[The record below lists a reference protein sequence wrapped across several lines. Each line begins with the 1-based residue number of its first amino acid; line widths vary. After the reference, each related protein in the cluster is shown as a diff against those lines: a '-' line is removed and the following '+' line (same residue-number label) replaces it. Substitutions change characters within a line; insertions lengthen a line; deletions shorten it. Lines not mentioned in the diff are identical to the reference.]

1 LNIIPSK
8 LDYILEIQTRRLR
21 NVHAKTK
28 NHAKPMDLEIG
39 VDVALVAPIVLHKPV
54 DVQAL

>member
-8 LDYILEIQTRRLR
+8 LDYILEIQTQRLR

-28 NHAKPMDLEIG
+28 NQAKPMDLEIG
-39 VDVALVAPIVLHKPV
+39 VDVVLVAPIVLHKPV
-54 DVQAL
+54 DV